1 MMIKRV
7 LLIGIIAFSTSLLFG
22 QSQKIVGDCTVTY
35 AISSDNDS
43 LSKALNNT
51 TKTLYVRGKEVRS
64 DLQSPIFQQSVIYNA
79 MTGTA
84 VILKEVNGI
93 KYMSSLDSAK
103 WRIYNNS
110 YTGMNVTLSNESK
123 TILGYECKKATA
135 TLKDGSVMNIYYAT
149 DIAPSTPENQ
159 FQFKDIPGFV
169 LEYDSKTEDKKS
181 SIVYTATSINLMPV
195 PAYKFTIPT
204 RGYRILQ

>member
-1 MMIKRV
+1 MIKSI
-7 LLIGIIAFSTSLLFG
+7 LLIGIIVFPASLLFG

-51 TKTLYVRGKEVRS
+51 TKTLYVRGKEIRS
-64 DLQSPIFQQSVIYNA
+64 DLQSPIFLQSIIYNA
-79 MTGTA
+79 LTGNA

-93 KYMSSLDSAK
+93 KYISSLDSAK
-103 WRIYNNS
+103 WRIYNNDYS
-110 YTGMNVTLSNESK
+110 GMNVVLSSESK
-123 TILGYECKKATA
+123 TILGYECKKAIA
-135 TLKDGSVMNIYYAT
+135 TLKNGAVMNMYYAT

-169 LEYDSKTEDKKS
+169 LEYDSKTDDKKS